1 MMAEELGIIETDE
14 SPIKNGIATFL
25 SFAVFG
31 FVPLITYVIA
41 QLTPSLR
48 DNPSLSFLLACIL
61 TGITLFVLGSLK
73 VKVTGKNLI
82 RSGLEMLALGGIA
95 AAAAYGIGFGLR
107 ALIN

>member
-1 MMAEELGIIETDE
+1 MAEELGIIETDE
-14 SPIKNGIATFL
+14 SPIKNGVATFL

-41 QLTPSLR
+41 QLVPYLST
-48 DNPSLSFLLACIL
+48 NPNMSFLLACIL
-61 TGITLFVLGSLK
+61 TGLTLFVLGSLK
-73 VKVTGKNLI
+73 VKVTGKNFV
-82 RSGLEMLALGGIA
+82 RSGLEMLSLGGIA